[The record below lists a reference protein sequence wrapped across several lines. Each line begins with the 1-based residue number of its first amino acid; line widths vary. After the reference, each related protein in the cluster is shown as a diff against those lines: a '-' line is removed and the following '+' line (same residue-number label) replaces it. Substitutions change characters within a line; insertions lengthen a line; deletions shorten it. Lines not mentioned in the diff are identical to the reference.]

1 MSGQFRDSYHKCI
14 LLQSLQKK
22 LLTEGISGQYK
33 STLKSE
39 ANDRLE
45 TYYHYD
51 TICEMDL
58 DLAKEAEM
66 GMVKTFF
73 RLKHQSFGMILANKF
88 FWDFEQWG
96 WGSEGSVNDLADLL
110 IFLIMPSH
118 LPPEREG
125 NFSLLN

>member
-39 ANDRLE
+39 ANDCLE

-66 GMVKTFF
+66 GMVKTIEEFI
-73 RLKHQSFGMILANKF
+73 SVTLAIG
-88 FWDFEQWG
+88 DTYG
-96 WGSEGSVNDLADLL
+96 DDVRGNDLGAG
-110 IFLIMPSH
+110 H
-118 LPPEREG
+118 G
-125 NFSLLN
+125 G